1 MKWQRGEFVVS
12 DSREALDIDTVHGFL
27 GQTYWARGIP
37 RSVVE
42 KAVANSL
49 CFGLYHNEEQVGFAR
64 AVTDRAT
71 FAYLADVFILPDYRG
86 HGLGKWLLACI
97 LEHPELQGLR
107 RLLLATSDAHGLYG
121 RYGFIPLSRPANFM
135 EITRLNPYQGGGDRR
150 DGEERDGR

>member
-1 MKWQRGEFVVS
+1 MRWQRGEFAVS
-12 DSREALDIDTVHGFL
+12 DSREALDIDTIHGFL

-64 AVTDRAT
+64 AITDRAT

-97 LEHPELQGLR
+97 LEHPDLQGLR

-121 RYGFIPLSRPANFM
+121 RYGFTALSRPANFM
-135 EITRLNPYQGGGDRR
+135 EISRLNPYQGDGEQSGGEGPDRR
-150 DGEERDGR
+150 

>member
-12 DSREALDIDTVHGFL
+12 DSRQELDIDTIHAFL
-27 GQTYWARGIP
+27 SETYWAHGIP
-37 RSVVE
+37 RSIVE

-49 CFGLYHNEEQVGFAR
+49 CFGLYHNGEQVGFAR
-64 AVTDRAT
+64 AITDRAT

-97 LEHPELQGLR
+97 LEHPDLQGLR

-121 RYGFIPLSRPANFM
+121 RYG
-135 EITRLNPYQGGGDRR
+135 
-150 DGEERDGR
+150 